1 MNNMKTEQL
10 MDYEKL
16 IYSVIHNYKNYYDL
30 EDLKQVGYIA
40 LLKACKNYSA
50 DKNTKF
56 STYAYLYIKGEVLK
70 YVREDR
76 AIKVNRDLI
85 KLSSSI
91 NKAKEVLEQK
101 LYREP
106 TKTELSLFLDV
117 DESLINEALRNQQP
131 ISSLDYVIND
141 DEDKELSVYDVIPYT
156 EIGFSEEILDL
167 KEELEKLT
175 DEEKTLINCRYF
187 NDMTQTETSKVLG
200 INQVKVSRTENKILQ
215 KLKGNLVA

>member
-1 MNNMKTEQL
+1 MRTEDI

-16 IYSVIHNYKNYYDL
+16 IYSVIHNYKNYYDI
-30 EDLKQVGYIA
+30 EDLRQVGYIA
-40 LLKACKNYSA
+40 LLKACKNYSG

-56 STYAYLYIKGEVLK
+56 STYAYLYIKGEILK
-70 YVREDR
+70 YIREDR
-76 AIKVNRDLI
+76 SIKVNRDII
-85 KLSSSI
+85 KLTSSI

-106 TKTELSLFLDV
+106 TITELSLFLDV
-117 DESLINEALRNQQP
+117 DESLISDAINHQQP
-131 ISSLDYVIND
+131 ISSLDFVIND
-141 DEDKELSVYDVIPYT
+141 DEDKELSVYDIIPYT
-156 EIGFSEEILDL
+156 ELGFSEDILDL
-167 KEELEKLT
+167 KDELQKLPEEERR
-175 DEEKTLINCRYF
+175 LIICRYF